1 MRDEK
6 SLQQLQEEVALN
18 GLPPTVR
25 ATRHTRPAEVFV
37 RFFLKSVQIAPPPR
51 PPRTPHTPTRPAAA
65 NRMSNNNRHQEIKI
79 NLCIFYKKNK
89 KKIKKTHCVS
99 TLPWI
104 TLKHPECSV
113 KNKNL
118 LYYVH
123 KNNALSFPPLLIF
136 FFQRVFK
143 LLFLLRSFFF
153 SVIKIDQSF
162 SWRRFPPLVDQLLRM
177 WAEKS
182 DDVKCCPFS
191 LNPPKKDQ
199 NKKHRNRQTT
209 DKHTHARTQTNTL
222 TGIHVFLLS
231 SMFKS
236 GCLVMVWSTDLFQL
250 NPVRLDSFRS
260 LGPTLPGAAKHTT
273 QRWHSKPTGALALII
288 V

>member
-37 RFFLKSVQIAPPPR
+37 SFFLLFLKSVQIAPLPAHPR
-51 PPRTPHTPTRPAAA
+51 TPTRPAAA

-79 NLCIFYKKNK
+79 NLCIFYKKK
-89 KKIKKTHCVS
+89 QKIKKTHCVS

-136 FFQRVFK
+136 FFPK
-143 LLFLLRSFFF
+143 SFLNFFFCYVPFFF
-153 SVIKIDQSF
+153 SYQNRSKLLLKKIPTFGWSALEDV
-162 SWRRFPPLVDQLLRM
+162 SW
-177 WAEKS
+177 K
-182 DDVKCCPFS
+182 
-191 LNPPKKDQ
+191 
-199 NKKHRNRQTT
+199 
-209 DKHTHARTQTNTL
+209 
-222 TGIHVFLLS
+222 
-231 SMFKS
+231 
-236 GCLVMVWSTDLFQL
+236 VW
-250 NPVRLDSFRS
+250 
-260 LGPTLPGAAKHTT
+260 
-273 QRWHSKPTGALALII
+273 WC
-288 V
+288 